1 MRPSDSNSQIRA
13 DHYSAMGHNG
23 GGGGGG
29 GPQQDEM
36 TKTHG
41 EFQYQYQNTPQKLLS
56 DPEEM
61 GLHHNPDFMMTMS
74 PTVQKGRNTLEMHT
88 EDTTVDNSFAPTN
101 YHSHAKISGR

>member
-41 EFQYQYQNTPQKLLS
+41 EFQYQY
-56 DPEEM
+56 
-61 GLHHNPDFMMTMS
+61 
-74 PTVQKGRNTLEMHT
+74 
-88 EDTTVDNSFAPTN
+88 
-101 YHSHAKISGR
+101 